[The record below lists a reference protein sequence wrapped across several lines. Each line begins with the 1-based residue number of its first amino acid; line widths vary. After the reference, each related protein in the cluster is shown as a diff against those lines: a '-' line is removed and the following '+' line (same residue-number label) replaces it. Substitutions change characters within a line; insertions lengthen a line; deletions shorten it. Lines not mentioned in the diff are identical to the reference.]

1 MNASAN
7 IIPDVSHVARRRR
20 ENFVSISSSSFLYDP
35 SPDLPVLP
43 SLITLSCKNFRR
55 RGGRKEEGREREDKN
70 VFLSSSVR
78 YRKILD
84 KQFGLTWMGKL
95 VVILLGIDGR
105 EKLFK

>member
-1 MNASAN
+1 M
-7 IIPDVSHVARRRR
+7 
-20 ENFVSISSSSFLYDP
+20 
-35 SPDLPVLP
+35 
-43 SLITLSCKNFRR
+43 
-55 RGGRKEEGREREDKN
+55 
-70 VFLSSSVR
+70 FLSSSVR